1 MHYGYYASDQ
11 LYCKTVIRYSIPKLQ
26 LRFYLQRH
34 HCVKSIRIWSYSGL
48 FFSAFRLNS
57 ERYRVTPYSVR
68 MREITD
74 QNQYGHFLRS
84 AYLRAYQTSMMVLF
98 AKIQNQPLE
107 VFEKKVFLKNFTKF
121 TGKHLCRN
129 SFLIK
134 LQTWGKWVT
143 IQSSERKLRWNLH
156 NWLWRNSKLIGV
168 QCFTKENTRKIYLNN
183 FYNYGNSIML
193 LPCLRTI

>member
-74 QNQYGHFLRS
+74 QNKYGYFLRS

-107 VFEKKVFLKNFTKF
+107 VLWKKDVLEKFHKVYRKTLVPKLFFNKVADLRQMSNYSKF
-121 TGKHLCRN
+121 GEET
-129 SFLIK
+129 
-134 LQTWGKWVT
+134 
-143 IQSSERKLRWNLH
+143 
-156 NWLWRNSKLIGV
+156 
-168 QCFTKENTRKIYLNN
+168 
-183 FYNYGNSIML
+183 
-193 LPCLRTI
+193 